1 MVFRK
6 RPARK
11 VRKVRKTAK
20 KGSMVKLIKKVMHR
34 DEETKLR
41 IAEVMPADTYFT
53 RGITSVSEVYSCLP
67 PLVQS
72 SSTANSFTRI
82 GDQVSPTK
90 LIIKGR
96 VSFTYN
102 TVLSRNITV
111 HIYVLSAKA
120 VRSFANYTAI
130 PITQLLASGAS
141 TDVGFDGTNY
151 NADLPVQRDS
161 FTVHKHLKIPL
172 KKGLGLSNPGLGD
185 LSGSCITA
193 GTTTKAFTISLK
205 PPKTLKYGPQA
216 ATYPQN
222 YAPFMCVGWTYN
234 DAPTAGDEP
243 STIVTMNTCQAQLYF
258 KDD

>member
-41 IAEVMPADTYFT
+41 IAPVCENETTFT
-53 RGITSVSEVYSCLP
+53 RGIPSTLEVYSCLP
-67 PLVQS
+67 PIVQS
-72 SSTANSFTRI
+72 SATANSYTRI
-82 GDQVSPTK
+82 GDQITPTK
-90 LIIKGR
+90 LVIKGR

-102 TVLSRNITV
+102 TILARNITV
-111 HIYVLSAKA
+111 HIFVLSAKA
-120 VRSFANYTAI
+120 VRCFANWSAI
-130 PITQLLASGAS
+130 PITLLLASGAG
-141 TDVGFDGTNY
+141 TDVSFDGTNY
-151 NADLPVQRDS
+151 NAALPIQRDT

-172 KKGLGLSNPGLGD
+172 KKGFGMTNPSLAD
-185 LSGSCITA
+185 VSGSSLTI
-193 GTTTKAFTISLK
+193 GNTTKEFSISLK
-205 PPKTLKYGPQA
+205 PPKTLKYGAQA

-222 YAPFMCVGWTYN
+222 YAPFLCMGWTYN
-234 DAPTAGDEP
+234 DTATAGDEP
-243 STIVTMNTCQAQLYF
+243 SQLVTMNICQSHLYF